1 MVGRDPKVCNF
12 PLQGRD
18 FGGYQKPQ
26 NASGVWCGCLVGCVG
41 VWDSQKL
48 PNLMS
53 RKKLGGSFWIVRNLG
68 FERIVKLRGA
78 LLGRWKLGGSFWIV
92 RNLGFERIVKLRGL
106 YWIGGNLEGR
116 FR

>member
-1 MVGRDPKVCNF
+1 M
-12 PLQGRD
+12 
-18 FGGYQKPQ
+18 
-26 NASGVWCGCLVGCVG
+26 GVWSGALG

-53 RKKLGGSFWIVRNLG
+53 IKELGGLFWIVRNL
-68 FERIVKLRGA
+68 E
-78 LLGRWKLGGSFWIV
+78 
-92 RNLGFERIVKLRGL
+92 FERIVKLRGL